1 MQFQTKQENLGVIF
15 DANLTFDPHVR
26 NTVKAS
32 FFHLRNIAKLRP
44 MLTFSVA
51 EKLINTF
58 VFSCIDYCNA
68 LLAGVSKATLSKLQ
82 LVQNSAA
89 RILTRTS
96 AREHITHVLEKL
108 HWLPVGFRIDF
119 KILMLTY
126 KALNN
131 LAPQYLSELLTPTH
145 LHVFYAPLKLVF

>member
-1 MQFQTKQENLGVIF
+1 MRF

-26 NTVKAS
+26 NTVKVS
-32 FFHLRNIAKLRP
+32 FFHLRNIAKRCP

-58 VFSCIDYCNA
+58 VFSRIDYCNA

-96 AREHITHVLEKL
+96 AREH
-108 HWLPVGFRIDF
+108 
-119 KILMLTY
+119 
-126 KALNN
+126 
-131 LAPQYLSELLTPTH
+131 LSWKNCTSFL
-145 LHVFYAPLKLVF
+145 LVFVLILKFSCSLIRP